1 MSVVDRNVALQEKLK
16 SWPLIG
22 RAKIISTNE
31 RSFALAS
38 QPFKKVKPD
47 TSRGFEAQNLT
58 HHHHHFKE
66 FIQFCVSKYLKPLM
80 PQSIKV
86 SLLSKIRDFFRHF

>member
-38 QPFKKVKPD
+38 QPLKGYIFLAKDLYNYVIIQLCIYIALNEYKFLMESESKKYYWFI
-47 TSRGFEAQNLT
+47 GF
-58 HHHHHFKE
+58 
-66 FIQFCVSKYLKPLM
+66 
-80 PQSIKV
+80 
-86 SLLSKIRDFFRHF
+86 LSEREIIYVTK

>member
-1 MSVVDRNVALQEKLK
+1 MTSVVDRNITLQENLK

-38 QPFKKVKPD
+38 QPFYPISK
-47 TSRGFEAQNLT
+47 FQNVHYAGDQYQAAL
-58 HHHHHFKE
+58 
-66 FIQFCVSKYLKPLM
+66 
-80 PQSIKV
+80 
-86 SLLSKIRDFFRHF
+86 